1 MRLAK
6 GLRAVFFLVLSW
18 AAGLATYAAALAGV
32 RGEILSLDNWLI
44 IGSVTLVAWLVAS
57 GIAIVPVLT
66 LLASR
71 SGPPGPGKLPV
82 AGAALAIVPVWL
94 TIGVWYGWHP
104 RHLLL
109 GEARFLGV
117 HYVTSGLILG
127 LSLDRI
133 GSRRRTG
140 LVS

>member
-82 AGAALAIVPVWL
+82 RARLWRSCRCGSPSGYGTDGTLA
-94 TIGVWYGWHP
+94 TCCS
-104 RHLLL
+104 
-109 GEARFLGV
+109 ARPAFSV
-117 HYVTSGLILG
+117 SITSPA
-127 LSLDRI
+127 D
-133 GSRRRTG
+133 
-140 LVS
+140 